1 MGIAPEAGGE
11 IPAYARRVIFHLAP
25 AADWAAT
32 LDGASYPRSSREELF
47 ADVGFVH
54 ASTAEQLPGV
64 VERFYRD
71 EVGPLMLLTIDE
83 TAVESSGVAVLWE
96 GRSDRYPH
104 VYAPLRPEWVLR
116 AESARIVDG
125 ALVLD

>member
-1 MGIAPEAGGE
+1 VGTAP
-11 IPAYARRVIFHLAP
+11 RRAERNPHTLDTVIFHLAP

-32 LDGASYPRSSREELF
+32 LEGAPYPRSSREELF

-71 EVGPLMLLTIDE
+71 EAGPLVLLSIDE
-83 TAVESSGVAVLWE
+83 ARVESSGVEVRWE

-104 VYAPLRPEWVLR
+104 VYAPLRAEWVVS
-116 AESARIVDG
+116 AEPARIVDG

>member
-1 MGIAPEAGGE
+1 
-11 IPAYARRVIFHLAP
+11 VIFHLAP
-25 AADWAAT
+25 ASDWAAA
-32 LDGASYPRSSREELF
+32 LDGVPYPRSSREELF

-71 EVGPLMLLTIDE
+71 EEGPLMLLTIDE
-83 TAVESSGVAVLWE
+83 KRVEASGVELRWE

-104 VYAPLRPEWVLR
+104 VYAPLRPEWVVR
-116 AESARIVDG
+116 AEPARIIDR
-125 ALVLD
+125 ALVLDPSV